1 MSAKTNAL
9 RTARLVGG
17 AVMVLLLL
25 SGGYWIYA
33 ERRPA
38 TVAHEGV
45 ANSASESGDAARR
58 QAAEAEARL
67 KAESEAKA
75 KAEAE
80 AQEKAK
86 ALAEAEARLKA
97 ETEAKAKAEAEA
109 EAQQKAEVAARAK
122 AEADAKAK
130 AEAQQ
135 NAAAQAQADAAPK
148 TKADAETAEAAL
160 NLSPLDRMRV
170 QVALKSAG
178 FDTNGIDGVLGAHSR
193 AMIQRWQ
200 QARHQPAT
208 GYLTLAQQ
216 QALLREAAPA
226 LAKWE
231 DERKAAEAA
240 AKARANRP

>member
-17 AVMVLLLL
+17 AIMVLLLL

-67 KAESEAKA
+67 KAE
-75 KAEAE
+75 
-80 AQEKAK
+80 
-86 ALAEAEARLKA
+86 
-97 ETEAKAKAEAEA
+97 TEAKAKAEA